1 MKSNQSKLLFNAVI
15 FLLIGVLSIIRKE
28 MFAAVI
34 SFSFSVIFISMILT
48 LKNKEEQYKEDE
60 YLV

>member
-1 MKSNQSKLLFNAVI
+1 
-15 FLLIGVLSIIRKE
+15 LIGVLSIIRKE